1 MKPASTAARKKIDT
15 GVKAFGAISLARDFN
30 AAAVWAGLTTVI
42 WFASG
47 MVPLQIAVSRQL
59 GLGAAESSSWI
70 FIVWASAAAS
80 SLILSLLYRQPI
92 PITWTIPGLLYMG
105 TLAGQYS
112 FAELVGANLMAG
124 ILIVALGLVGI
135 GGRIMDWLPL
145 PIVMG
150 MFAGSILEYVVR
162 MVKATAEDVL
172 VGGATVAG
180 YLLGRIIARPRVPAM
195 GLALVAGAAAIL
207 LSRSFA
213 AQPIAWE
220 LPALV
225 VPRIDFSAS
234 AFIAVSLPMVVLSM
248 VLGNVQGLGFLR
260 AQGYRVPV
268 KPVTVTVGIGSIV
281 NALLGGCPAIV
292 GRTAVAIVAAPDAG
306 PAASR
311 YAASVTAAALTFVLA
326 LAATAVSS
334 ALALVPRQYIVALA
348 GLAIL
353 SSLQEAFEKA
363 FGGGLKFG
371 ALVAFAVAAT
381 PFSFAGISS
390 AFWAIVAG
398 FVVSALAERKEMRNY
413 WRGAEVEQDERRVE
427 NVED

>member
-1 MKPASTAARKKIDT
+1 
-15 GVKAFGAISLARDFN
+15 
-30 AAAVWAGLTTVI
+30 
-42 WFASG
+42 
-47 MVPLQIAVSRQL
+47 
-59 GLGAAESSSWI
+59 
-70 FIVWASAAAS
+70 
-80 SLILSLLYRQPI
+80 
-92 PITWTIPGLLYMG
+92 
-105 TLAGQYS
+105 
-112 FAELVGANLMAG
+112 MAG
-124 ILIVALGLVGI
+124 ILIVALGLAGI

-150 MFAGSILEYVVR
+150 MFAGSILEYVLR
-162 MVKATAEDVL
+162 MIKATVEEVI

-195 GLALVAGAAAIL
+195 GLALLGGAAAIVVT
-207 LSRSFA
+207 RDFA
-213 AQPIAWE
+213 ARPIAWE

-225 VPRIDFSAS
+225 VPHMEFTLS

-260 AQGYRVPV
+260 AQGYDAPA
-268 KPVTVTVGIGSIV
+268 KPVTVVVGLGSIV

-311 YAASVTAAALTFVLA
+311 YAASVTAAILTFILA
-326 LAATAVSS
+326 LAASAVSS
-334 ALALVPRQYIVALA
+334 LLSIMPRQYIIALA

-363 FGGGLKFG
+363 FGGRLKFG
-371 ALVAFAVAAT
+371 ALVAFVIAAT

-390 AFWAIVAG
+390 AFWAVLAG
-398 FVVSALAERKEMRNY
+398 FAVSALAERKEMRAY
-413 WRGAEVEQDERRVE
+413 WRGEDDAQRERSK
-427 NVED
+427 DHA

>member
-1 MKPASTAARKKIDT
+1 MEAIEKPLNLASLT
-15 GVKAFGAISLARDFN
+15 RDFN
-30 AAAVWAGLTTVI
+30 AAALWAGVATFI

-59 GLGAAESSSWI
+59 GLGAAESSTWI

-80 SLILSLLYRQPI
+80 SLVLSLAYRQPI

-112 FAELVGANLMAG
+112 FAELAGANLMAG
-124 ILIVALGLVGI
+124 LLIVALGLAGI

-150 MFAGSILEYVVR
+150 MFAGSILEYVIR

-180 YLLGRIIARPRVPAM
+180 YLIGRIIGRPRVPPMA
-195 GLALVAGAAAIL
+195 LALAGGGMMIL
-207 LSRSFA
+207 LTRDLG
-213 AQPIAWE
+213 AQSIVWQ
-220 LPALV
+220 LPEFV
-225 VPRIDFSAS
+225 VPRIEFSLAG
-234 AFIAVSLPMVVLSM
+234 FIAVSLPMVVLSM

-268 KPVTVTVGIGSIV
+268 TPVTVSVGLGSVV

-292 GRTAVAIVAAPDAG
+292 GRTAVAIVAAPEAG
-306 PAASR
+306 PLSSR
-311 YAASVTAAALTFVLA
+311 YLASVTAAMLTFVLA
-326 LAATAVSS
+326 FAASAVSS
-334 ALALVPRQYIVALA
+334 LLAIVPRQYVIALA

-353 SSLQEAFEKA
+353 SSLQEAFEKSFA
-363 FGGGLKFG
+363 GRLRFG

-390 AFWAIVAG
+390 AFWAVIAG
-398 FVVSALAERKEMRNY
+398 FMVSVLVERGDMRAY
-413 WRGAEVEQDERRVE
+413 WRRAQMDEDERRVE
-427 NVED
+427 DAYK

>member
-1 MKPASTAARKKIDT
+1 MEAEIKAPAQ
-15 GVKAFGAISLARDFN
+15 GVARDFN
-30 AAAVWAGLTTVI
+30 AAALWAGLTAFI

-47 MVPLQIAVSRQL
+47 MVPLQIAVSAQL
-59 GLGAAESSSWI
+59 GLGAAQISSWI

-80 SLILSLLYRQPI
+80 SLALSLYYRQPI
-92 PITWTIPGLLYMG
+92 PITWTIPGLVYMG
-105 TLAGQYS
+105 TLAGHYT
-112 FAELVGANLMAG
+112 FAELTGANLMAG
-124 ILIVALGLVGI
+124 VLIVALGLAGV

-162 MVKATAEDVL
+162 MVKAAVEDAV

-180 YLLGRIIARPRVPAM
+180 YLAGRMIGRPRVPAM
-195 GLALVAGAAAIL
+195 GLAVAAGAAAIFL
-207 LSRSFA
+207 TRESTQASL
-213 AQPIAWE
+213 AWN

-225 VPRIDFSAS
+225 VPRIDFTLS

-260 AQGYRVPV
+260 SQGYQVPV
-268 KPVTVTVGIGSIV
+268 KPVTVFVGLGSVV

-306 PAASR
+306 PPSGR
-311 YAASVTAAALTFVLA
+311 YAASAVAAMLTFILA
-326 LAATAVSS
+326 LAASAVTSF
-334 ALALVPRQYIVALA
+334 LGWVPRQYVVALA

-363 FGGGLKFG
+363 FGGRLKFG
-371 ALVAFAVAAT
+371 ALVAFAVAVT
-381 PFSFAGISS
+381 PFSFAGITS
-390 AFWAIVAG
+390 AFWAVLAG
-398 FVVSALAERKEMRNY
+398 FAVSVLAERSEMREY
-413 WRGAEVEQDERRVE
+413 WLGKQ
-427 NVED
+427 

>member
-1 MKPASTAARKKIDT
+1 MEAIEKPLNLASLT
-15 GVKAFGAISLARDFN
+15 RDFN
-30 AAAVWAGLTTVI
+30 AAALWAGVATFI

-59 GLGAAESSSWI
+59 GLGAAESSTWI

-80 SLILSLLYRQPI
+80 SLALSLAYRQPI

-112 FAELVGANLMAG
+112 FAELAGANLIAG
-124 ILIVALGLVGI
+124 LLIVALGLAGI

-180 YLLGRIIARPRVPAM
+180 YLIGRIIARPRVPPMA
-195 GLALVAGAAAIL
+195 LALAGGGMMIL
-207 LSRSFA
+207 LTRDLG
-213 AQPIAWE
+213 AQPIVWQ
-220 LPALV
+220 LPEFIF
-225 VPRIDFSAS
+225 PRIEFSFAG
-234 AFIAVSLPMVVLSM
+234 FIAVSLPMVVLSM

-268 KPVTVTVGIGSIV
+268 TPVTVSVGLGSVV

-292 GRTAVAIVAAPDAG
+292 GRTAVAIVAAPEAG
-306 PAASR
+306 PPSSR
-311 YAASVTAAALTFVLA
+311 YLASVTAALLTFVLA
-326 LAATAVSS
+326 LAASAVSS
-334 ALALVPRQYIVALA
+334 LLAIVPRQYVIALA

-353 SSLQEAFEKA
+353 SSLQEAFEKSFA
-363 FGGGLKFG
+363 GRLRFG

-390 AFWAIVAG
+390 AFWAVIAG
-398 FVVSALAERKEMRNY
+398 FAVSALAERGEMRAY
-413 WRGAEVEQDERRVE
+413 WRAAQAIENERRVE
-427 NVED
+427 DAEK

>member
-1 MKPASTAARKKIDT
+1 MEAI
-15 GVKAFGAISLARDFN
+15 VKRLSWASLAGDFN
-30 AAAVWAGLTTVI
+30 AAAIWAGVTTVI
-42 WFASG
+42 WFSSG

-59 GLGAAESSSWI
+59 GLGPLESSSWI

-80 SLILSLLYRQPI
+80 SLVLSLVYRQPI

-124 ILIVALGLVGI
+124 VLIVALGLAGI

-162 MVKATAEDVL
+162 MVKATAEDVV

-180 YLLGRIIARPRVPAM
+180 YLAGRVIARPRVPAM
-195 GLALVAGAAAIL
+195 GLALLAGAAAIAL
-207 LSRSFA
+207 THEFA
-213 AQPIAWE
+213 SQPIAWE

-268 KPVTVTVGIGSIV
+268 KPVTVSVGLGSIV

-292 GRTAVAIVAAPDAG
+292 GRTAVAIVAAPEAG
-306 PAASR
+306 PVRSR
-311 YAASVTAAALTFVLA
+311 YAASVTAAILTFVLA
-326 LAATAVSS
+326 LAATTVSS

-371 ALVAFAVAAT
+371 ALIAFAIAAT

-398 FVVSALAERKEMRNY
+398 FAVSILAERKEMRHY
-413 WRGAEVEQDERRVE
+413 WRGGDAEQEQRRAENAEV
-427 NVED
+427 

>member
-1 MKPASTAARKKIDT
+1 MQSRVTPARSP
-15 GVKAFGAISLARDFN
+15 SLAADFN
-30 AAAVWAGLTTVI
+30 AAALWAGLTTFI

-59 GLGAAESSSWI
+59 NLGPAESSSWI
-70 FIVWASAAAS
+70 CIVWASAAAS
-80 SLILSLLYRQPI
+80 SLALSLAYRQPI
-92 PITWTIPGLLYMG
+92 PITWTIPGLVYMG

-124 ILIVALGLVGI
+124 ILIVALALAGL

-162 MVKATAEDVL
+162 MVKATAEDVI

-195 GLALVAGAAAIL
+195 GLALLAGAAAIL
-207 LSRSFA
+207 VTRDFSAR
-213 AQPIAWE
+213 PIAWE

-225 VPRIDFSAS
+225 VPRIEFSLS

-260 AQGYRVPV
+260 AQGYRVPA
-268 KPVTVTVGIGSIV
+268 KPVTLLVGLGSIV

-311 YAASVTAAALTFVLA
+311 YAASVTAALLTFILA
-326 LAATAVSS
+326 IAASPVSS
-334 ALALVPRQYIVALA
+334 LLGIVPRQYIIALA

-363 FGGGLKFG
+363 FGGRMRFG

-390 AFWAIVAG
+390 AFWAVVAG
-398 FVVSALAERKEMRNY
+398 FVVAALAERNEMRAY
-413 WRGAEVEQDERRVE
+413 WHGNDVAEQKRRI
-427 NVED
+427 EDVKA